1 MFKKIES
8 RTATAGGGVASFFSR
23 KRLVTDPCTHF
34 SVGGINFF
42 YNMIHVL
49 IPSKNKKPPVKAD
62 EAPNR
67 W

>member
-34 SVGGINFF
+34 PVDFLGSISVPAVSVC
-42 YNMIHVL
+42 HELTV
-49 IPSKNKKPPVKAD
+49 NKKTIQSG
-62 EAPNR
+62 R
-67 W
+67 F